1 MSPPSGAL
9 LGRPDPLGS
18 CLHVCGVSKELRT
31 STCGVND
38 GTMGAKNEGDEPASS
53 GAFGSA
59 VVSVKLGEVVV
70 ADRHVHVAARAWRG

>member
-1 MSPPSGAL
+1 
-9 LGRPDPLGS
+9 
-18 CLHVCGVSKELRT
+18 VSLAIENLIKLI
-31 STCGVND
+31 G
-38 GTMGAKNEGDEPASS
+38 